1 MLMKNNRITAT
12 VFSVTGLLIVSKL
25 LGFIKQMVTASAFGT
40 TLETDLI
47 SLSFGFVDD
56 LQYLLTQTLI
66 TALVTIYIHTREQG
80 GEEAACRFAFH
91 TWKAFTLISSGIAL
105 LAALCA
111 PLMARLLA
119 PGYDADTSARLSRCL
134 RLVAPAILLFV
145 WIAIFN
151 ALLHAN
157 KRFLPGEIISIH
169 QSLWMIVLVLLFKAR
184 IGVSIMLVA
193 FGIYSLWNTGY
204 TALLSRR
211 YWRVSRGDP
220 FQNPSVR
227 ELLKMMLPLL
237 LGYSLVY
244 VNQMVDKALVSGLE
258 DGTVTALGYAA
269 VLSNLVSTF
278 ITTFASM
285 LFAYVTTHIASGDEN
300 GAADL
305 TEQAAIVLQTVF
317 LPVCLL
323 TILCAEEIVTVIYAR
338 GAFSAESVQ
347 ICAQALRGY
356 AFMFPP
362 LVFREVYSRFLYG
375 HRDSKRP
382 MVNSSIAVVCN
393 IVLSI
398 ALCPRFGVFGVTVA
412 TSISVAL
419 CGVLNLHS
427 ARRAHP
433 ELHSAALLRAL
444 PWLLT
449 GSIACLAVAG
459 TGLHIFSGT
468 APLPRF
474 ALTALLGIAAYALAA
489 APLLLRLL
497 RQLRQYT

>member
-12 VFSVTGLLIVSKL
+12 VCSVTGLLIVSKL
-25 LGFIKQMVTASAFGT
+25 LGFIKQMVTAAAFGA

-47 SLSFGFVDD
+47 NLSFGFVDD

-145 WIAIFN
+145 WIAISN

-157 KRFLPGEIISIH
+157 KRFFPGEIISIH

-244 VNQMVDKALVSGLE
+244 VNQLVDKSLVSGLAT
-258 DGTVTALGYAA
+258 GSVTALNYAA
-269 VLSNLVSTF
+269 VLSNLVGTF
-278 ITTFASM
+278 IITFSSV
-285 LFAYVTTHIASGDEN
+285 LFTYVTARIASDDQT
-300 GAADL
+300 GAAEL
-305 TEQAAIVLQTVF
+305 TDHAAVVLLSVF

-323 TILCAEEIVTVIYAR
+323 TIFYAEEVVSIVYAR
-338 GAFSAESVQ
+338 GAFDAESVR

-356 AFMFPP
+356 ALMFPP

-444 PWLLT
+444 PWLLA
-449 GSIACLAVAG
+449 GCAACGVTAQYCAAKLAGQSALIRFVLAALAG
-459 TGLHIFSGT
+459 F
-468 APLPRF
+468 
-474 ALTALLGIAAYALAA
+474 AAYAVAA
-489 APLLLRLL
+489 SPLLLRLL